1 MSKVKIV
8 TTKPSRF
15 GKKLIVPNAGE
26 VQISVEGT
34 LEVDAETAE
43 ILVEKSVGW
52 DYVSK
57 APAKKE
63 IKKEVVEEPIS
74 EEPVVEEMAEETTTN
89 GEVDLSDYT
98 KKELQQLASDA
109 EMPESEWKKLNKSNL
124 VAYLNEKMQ

>member
-8 TTKPSRF
+8 TTKPNRF

-43 ILVEKSVGW
+43 MLVEKSVGW
-52 DYVSK
+52 DYAEK

-63 IKKEVVEEPIS
+63 TKKEVVEEPIS
-74 EEPVVEEMAEETTTN
+74 EEPVSEEIEEETTDKK
-89 GEVDLSDYT
+89 EVDLSDYT

-109 EMPESEWKKLNKSNL
+109 EMPEGEWKKLNKSKL